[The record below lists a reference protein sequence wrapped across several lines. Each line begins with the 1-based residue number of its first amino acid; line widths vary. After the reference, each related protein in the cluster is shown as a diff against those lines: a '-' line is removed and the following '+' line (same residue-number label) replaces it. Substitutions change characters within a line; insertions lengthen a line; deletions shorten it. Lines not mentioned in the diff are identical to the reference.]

1 MLTRRALL
9 QSTLG
14 SGASR
19 RPNLLFLIADDHAGY
34 VLGANGNALA
44 ETPHLDRLARQG
56 VNFSSHHCNQ
66 PVCTPS
72 RQSLLTGQMP
82 SAAGV
87 TVLRT
92 PLSPSQPTLA
102 KHLQKAGYA
111 TAVFGKMHFN
121 RPSSPGLH
129 GFSHASCE
137 DVIQREW
144 SAIAPSRLPGAGV
157 RTKPVWRPFKD
168 PARIWLNAEKLPYPR
183 YEEEMRSAHTVRQA
197 CAYLDQNKDKPFA
210 LWVSL
215 QEPHSPFDFPIED
228 AAHFSPARFTP
239 PKVGPEDAWQV
250 PLIFR
255 DLSAEEKAGIIAAY
269 YTSVRYLDRNMGR
282 VLAHLDKL
290 NLTEDTLV
298 VYTADHGYS
307 LGHHGRFEKHCGY
320 NPALHVPLILRHPR
334 LLPAGKRVTGLTE
347 HLDLAPTL
355 CDLLQVDPMP
365 TFQGRSMTP
374 ASPRTRPHV
383 IAQYLENEEAFVRTP
398 DWKYIYG
405 TGRRK
410 RTDGYETANPTP
422 GPYQRLFSL
431 KQDPG
436 EFTDLSGRRPDVVRQ
451 MQDLWLERMRDTH
464 PEADRE
470 PSGPREDAMAF
481 YLRPRDA

>member
-1 MLTRRALL
+1 
-9 QSTLG
+9 
-14 SGASR
+14 
-19 RPNLLFLIADDHAGY
+19 
-34 VLGANGNALA
+34 
-44 ETPHLDRLARQG
+44 
-56 VNFSSHHCNQ
+56 
-66 PVCTPS
+66 
-72 RQSLLTGQMP
+72 MP

-92 PLSPSQPTLA
+92 QLSTSQPTLA
-102 KHLQKAGYA
+102 QHLQKAGYG

-129 GFSHASCE
+129 GFAHASCE

-144 SAIAPSRLPGAGV
+144 SAIDPARPPAAGV

-168 PARIWLNAEKLPYPR
+168 PARSSLDAEKLPYPR

-228 AAHFSPARFTP
+228 ATHFSPARFTP

-255 DLSAEEKAGIIAAY
+255 DLAAEEKAGIIAAY

-290 NLTEDTLV
+290 GLADNTLV

-320 NPALHVPLILRHPR
+320 DPALHVPLIFRQPR
-334 LLPAGKRVTGLTE
+334 RLPAGKRVTGLTE
-347 HLDLAPTL
+347 HIDLAPTL

-365 TFQGRSMTP
+365 TFHGRSMTP
-374 ASPRTRPHV
+374 ASPRTRRHV

-398 DWKYIYG
+398 EWKYIYG

-422 GPYQRLFSL
+422 GPYERLFSL
-431 KQDPG
+431 QRDPG
-436 EFTDLSGRRPDVVRQ
+436 EFTDLSARRPEVVRQ
-451 MQDLWLERMRDTH
+451 MQDLWLARMRATH
-464 PEADRE
+464 PEAGQEPNGSRE
-470 PSGPREDAMAF
+470 NAMAF

>member
-34 VLGANGNALA
+34 VLGANGNMLA
-44 ETPHLDRLARQG
+44 KTPHLDRLAREG
-56 VNFSSHHCNQ
+56 VNFSSHQCNQ

-72 RQSLLTGQMP
+72 RQSLLTGRMP

-92 PLSPSQPTLA
+92 PLSTSQPTLA
-102 KHLQKAGYA
+102 QHLQKAGYG

-129 GFSHASCE
+129 GFAHASCE

-144 SAIAPSRLPGAGV
+144 SAIDPARPPAAGV

-228 AAHFSPARFTP
+228 ATHFSPARFTP

-255 DLSAEEKAGIIAAY
+255 DLAAEEKAGIIAAY

-290 NLTEDTLV
+290 GLADSTLV

-320 NPALHVPLILRHPR
+320 DPALHVPLIFRQPR
-334 LLPAGKRVTGLTE
+334 RLPAGKRVTGLTE
-347 HLDLAPTL
+347 HIDLAPTL

-365 TFQGRSMTP
+365 TFHGRSMTP
-374 ASPRTRPHV
+374 ASPRTRRHV

-398 DWKYIYG
+398 EWKYIYG

-422 GPYQRLFSL
+422 GPYERLFSL
-431 KQDPG
+431 QRDPG
-436 EFTDLSGRRPDVVRQ
+436 EFTDLSARRPEVVRQ
-451 MQDLWLERMRDTH
+451 MQDLWLARMRATH
-464 PEADRE
+464 PEAGQEPNGSRE
-470 PSGPREDAMAF
+470 NAMAF